1 MGNHLLTIVFLPA
14 LLLGQG
20 AVGQT
25 TPAPAASSPAPAAS
39 SQAPLDLGDK
49 FEYRLG
55 ETFGVYKF
63 VVVGVRAGYDQLT
76 NTPSEWKQGFTAYSK
91 RYVSEFATTFSRQTF
106 AFALEGVLHED
117 PRYFPSGDKGFGRRM
132 KSVLKQAVVTRTDSG
147 RERFATAKVA
157 SAAGAAFLA
166 NKWQPPS
173 TSTTSQAMSTFGIT
187 IAGDAGYNF
196 LQEFFPIFRPK
207 ELR

>member
-1 MGNHLLTIVFLPA
+1 MHYRLLVIACLPA

-20 AVGQT
+20 AG
-25 TPAPAASSPAPAAS
+25 TPATPTIAS
-39 SQAPLDLGDK
+39 LDVGDK

-63 VVVGVRAGYDQLT
+63 FAVGVRAGYDQLT

-91 RYVSEFATTFSRQTF
+91 RYASQFGTTVARQTF
-106 AFALEGVLHED
+106 AFGLESVLHED
-117 PRYFPSGDKGFGRRM
+117 PRYFPSGDKAFSKRLR
-132 KSVLKQAVVTRTDSG
+132 SVLRQALITRTDSG
-147 RERFATAKVA
+147 RNRFATARVA

-173 TSTTSQAMSTFGIT
+173 TSDTETALTTFGIT
-187 IAGDAGYNF
+187 IAGDAAYNF
-196 LQEFFPIFRPK
+196 LQEFFPRFRPK